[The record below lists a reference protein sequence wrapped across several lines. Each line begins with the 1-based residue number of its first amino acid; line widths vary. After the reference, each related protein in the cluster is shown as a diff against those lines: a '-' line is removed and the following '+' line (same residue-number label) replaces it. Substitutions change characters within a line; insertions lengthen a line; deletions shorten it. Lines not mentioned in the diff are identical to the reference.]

1 MTHSNAIKSMIII
14 YQHTKN
20 QPFKYPRRN
29 SNGFTLVETMIAGLI
44 MSIVLVAVSRFSI
57 SAISTSS
64 HQSTRRM
71 VEAAMNND
79 IQLIQQADSELKLID
94 IPEEEQ
100 KMACDDP
107 GLFLETK
114 LLSPDSVLY
123 VKEPDVPN
131 QSNTT
136 SLIRTIESSSD
147 PILTIIT
154 YTFQAPEKHIE
165 SETRRLT
172 LYPNFHYLCD
182 VN

>member
-1 MTHSNAIKSMIII
+1 MTII

-123 VKEPDVPN
+123 VKEPDIPN

-147 PILTIIT
+147 PI
-154 YTFQAPEKHIE
+154 
-165 SETRRLT
+165 
-172 LYPNFHYLCD
+172 
-182 VN
+182 

>member
-1 MTHSNAIKSMIII
+1 MTHSDAIKTMMTI
-14 YQHTKN
+14 YQSTKN
-20 QPFKYPRRN
+20 QSSKFIHRKL
-29 SNGFTLVETMIAGLI
+29 NGFTLVETMIAGLI

-64 HQSTRRM
+64 HQSIRRM

-79 IQLIQQADSELKLID
+79 IQLIQQADSELRLID
-94 IPEEEQ
+94 IPEEE
-100 KMACDDP
+100 KKTACDNP
-107 GLFLETK
+107 GLFLKTK
-114 LLSPDSVLY
+114 LLSPDSGFY
-123 VKEPDVPN
+123 VQEPDVPN
-131 QSNTT
+131 QPDAV

-154 YTFQAPEKHIE
+154 YDFQAPEKNIE